1 MSLSVL
7 NHQQY
12 TNALILCLWVYLAT
26 NNTQM
31 PSSYVSECTYA
42 LIWVYL
48 TTNNTQM
55 PSSYVSDLTTN
66 NTKMPHV
73 LNHQQYTNALILCLW
88 LYLTTNNTNAL
99 ILCLSVYLTTNNTL
113 MPSSYVSQCT

>member
-31 PSSYVSECTYA
+31 PSSYVSE
-42 LIWVYL
+42 WYL
-48 TTNNTQM
+48 ATNNTQM
-55 PSSYVSDLTTN
+55 PSAYVSE
-66 NTKMPHV
+66 
-73 LNHQQYTNALILCLW
+73 
-88 LYLTTNNTNAL
+88 
-99 ILCLSVYLTTNNTL
+99 
-113 MPSSYVSQCT
+113 CT